1 MKYLSL
7 FHIIRNNLEI
17 LWIFL
22 SAFSIIR
29 RIKIKMATFY
39 DLNMNSKRITDCQDP
54 SAAQDVVTKN
64 YADRNLTLNT
74 QTASY
79 ALVASD
85 RNKRVIM
92 DSSSSTNITVNSGV
106 FTEGDTVFIAN
117 KGTGTTTIID
127 GSGVTVGSSGG
138 KELVQYRSG
147 LLLSFSSTLF
157 SFFPSSGPLPVF
169 LIEYLVIAGGG
180 GGGSGIADRS
190 NGGAGGAGGYR
201 CSVTGETTGGGGSAE
216 TPITVTYNQ
225 IYTITVGN
233 GGASDTVGQNS
244 SIVNITTSVS
254 VVSTGGGFGAGTN
267 LGNGGDGGS
276 SGGGSGGAALPPPNP
291 SNPGI
296 RTASPIQ
303 GFNGGVGE
311 GVNPFRG
318 GGGGGAGEAG
328 NTDGQGDGG
337 DGIFSSIT
345 GVSVQRGGGGS
356 GGSSGAVPTAG
367 AGGGGTGSATGVG
380 GAGVANTGGGGGGG
394 FNLGSA
400 AGGAGGKGIVI
411 LRTPSTAPTATTL
424 TIGTY
429 DGSVSGYKIY
439 TFLSSGTIAWS

>member
-1 MKYLSL
+1 M
-7 FHIIRNNLEI
+7 
-17 LWIFL
+17 
-22 SAFSIIR
+22 
-29 RIKIKMATFY
+29 TFY
-39 DLNMNSKRITDCQDP
+39 DLNMNSKRITSCQDP
-54 SAAQDVVTKN
+54 SGNQDVATKN
-64 YADRNLTLNT
+64 YADRNLTINT

-79 ALVASD
+79 TLVASD

-92 DSSSSTNITVNSGV
+92 DSSSNTIITVDSGI

-117 KGTGTTTIID
+117 KGTGTTTVAE
-127 GSGVTVGSSGG
+127 GSGVTVGTSSG

-157 SFFPSSGPLPVF
+157 SFFPSAGPLPVF
-169 LIEYLVIAGGG
+169 IIEYLVIAGGG

-216 TPITVTYNQ
+216 TPITVNYNQ
-225 IYTITVGN
+225 LYTITVGN
-233 GGASDTVGQNS
+233 GGASDAPGQNS
-244 SIVNITTSVS
+244 SIVSISTSVI
-254 VVSTGGGFGAGTN
+254 STGGGFGAGTN

-276 SGGGSGGAALPPPNP
+276 SGGGSGGAAPPPPNP
-291 SNPGI
+291 SAPGT

-303 GFNGGVGE
+303 GFNGGSGE
-311 GVNPFRG
+311 GANPFRG
-318 GGGGGAGEAG
+318 GGGGGSGEAG

-345 GVSVQRGGGGS
+345 GANVQRGGGGS
-356 GGSSGAVPTAG
+356 GGTSGTLATPG
-367 AGGGGTGSATGVG
+367 AGGGGQGSGTGVG

-394 FNLGSA
+394 YNLGSA

-411 LRTPSTAPTATTL
+411 LRTPSSAPTATTL
-424 TIGTY
+424 TVGTY